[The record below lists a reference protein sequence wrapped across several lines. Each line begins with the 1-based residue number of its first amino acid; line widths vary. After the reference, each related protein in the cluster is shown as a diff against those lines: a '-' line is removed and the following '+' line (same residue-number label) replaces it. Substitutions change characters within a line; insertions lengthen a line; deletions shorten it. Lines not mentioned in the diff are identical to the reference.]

1 MIAHDRLT
9 RIVRRAA
16 GWRYVGPPVL
26 TLVVLAEVGA
36 RISPLPVNLVLWCFT
51 SAALVLLAKLAVW
64 VATSYPTFTRDE
76 RLIVV
81 IVILAVAGSWYAAR
95 MWVFER
101 QFDDLV
107 STQNMNYKLTLN
119 ELSGR
124 ILVFVSDRTRDAPG
138 APRPETWDRD
148 ETAILRYQQDIQTE
162 FEATFGPQVRAAHD
176 VLAEFGL
183 TDRDFE
189 RFYRHPADTFEM
201 RIIATK
207 LAFYSS
213 KIPL

>member
-1 MIAHDRLT
+1 LTAHGRLT

-16 GWRYVGPPVL
+16 SWRYVGPAVL
-26 TLVVLAEVGA
+26 TLFVLAEIGG
-36 RISPLPVNLVLWCFT
+36 RISPPPVNLVLWCFS
-51 SAALVLLAKLAVW
+51 SAAAVLLAKLAVW
-64 VATSYPTFTRDE
+64 VATSYRTFTRDE

-81 IVILAVAGSWYAAR
+81 ICILAIAGSWYATR

-107 STQNMNYKLTLN
+107 ATQNLNFKLTLD
-119 ELSGR
+119 ELSGK
-124 ILVFVSDRTRDAPG
+124 ILVFVSDSSRHAPG
-138 APRPETWDRD
+138 PPRPETWDRD
-148 ETAILRYQQDIQTE
+148 EADIMQYQRGIQIE
-162 FEATFGPQVRAAHD
+162 FEATFGRQVRAAHD
-176 VLAEFGL
+176 ALRQFGL
-183 TDRDFE
+183 TDQDFE

-213 KIPL
+213 KIPP